1 MRTKLN
7 AIGIAKIATG
17 PLCRPVFS
25 ATGVSFLRQFLLTRG
40 IILCYLG
47 RSQSCDKMMPHM
59 RVLLAMQVVN
69 FANIAVEENMN
80 TQWNFFSREQLK
92 VGNVRSMT

>member
-1 MRTKLN
+1 
-7 AIGIAKIATG
+7 
-17 PLCRPVFS
+17 
-25 ATGVSFLRQFLLTRG
+25 
-40 IILCYLG
+40 
-47 RSQSCDKMMPHM
+47 M